1 MSEAVPY
8 ATLTARAERDLDEA
22 WRWIA
27 RESGRER
34 ADALVREV
42 SEAANLF
49 ASRPLAGR
57 AHPELGQD
65 VRSCLVRPYLVFY
78 QPKPWGLE
86 VVRVLH
92 TRRDREKAWSD
103 DVRAGG

>member
-1 MSEAVPY
+1 VGDAVPY
-8 ATLTARAERDLDEA
+8 TTLTARAERDLDEA
-22 WRWIA
+22 WKWIA

-42 SEAANLF
+42 AAMANLF

-57 AHPELGQD
+57 AHPELGED
-65 VRSCLVRPYLVFY
+65 IRSCLVRPYLVFY
-78 QPKPWGLE
+78 RPTPWGLE

-92 TRRDREKAWSD
+92 TRRDRKKAW
-103 DVRAGG
+103 REPG